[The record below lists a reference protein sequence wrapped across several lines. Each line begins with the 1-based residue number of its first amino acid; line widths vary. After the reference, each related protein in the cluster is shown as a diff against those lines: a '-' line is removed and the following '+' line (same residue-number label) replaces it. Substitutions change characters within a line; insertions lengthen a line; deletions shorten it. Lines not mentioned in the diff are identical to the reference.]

1 MKKLQELL
9 EKRWFA
15 NLFVVCAGILFYLL
29 MTHLYM
35 FAGAFGVVTRV
46 IAPITVGII
55 IAYLLDPLA
64 KFFEFR
70 VLGRMKREK
79 LRRTLAVI
87 LALLVVLL
95 LIGLF
100 FAMLVPSLISS
111 IMGIVANVDVYAD
124 NIEHFIA
131 HLNKVYPNLG
141 LDEDMLVEYTDTA
154 LHKIG
159 SYVTAN
165 SGNILSASTNIGKSF
180 FNLVIGFIIGI
191 YILLSKQYLLDGIYE
206 IRKGFIPAEQLK
218 IHNAF
223 WKRVNDIFIQ
233 FIGYDLL
240 EGLIV
245 GVINAIVMAIFG
257 MPFIPLISVV
267 VGVTNLLPTF
277 GPMVGGVVG
286 ALILL
291 LNNPIHALWFI
302 IITVV
307 IQTVDGYIIKPRLF
321 GGSFGIPAVW
331 TLIAIILGG
340 QMFGVTGILLAIPF
354 AAIINILYKEQFVP
368 WLQNHQKLVNK
379 KEPRGRS

>member
-29 MTHLYM
+29 ITHLYM
-35 FAGAFGVVTRV
+35 FAGAFGVVTQV

-64 KFFEFR
+64 KFFEKRLF
-70 VLGRMKREK
+70 GKIKREK

-87 LALLVVLL
+87 LDLVVVLL
-95 LIGLF
+95 LISLF

-111 IMGIVANVDVYAD
+111 IMGIASNADVYVD

-131 HLNKVYPNLG
+131 KLNKMNPRLG
-141 LDEDMLVEYTDTA
+141 LDQKMLVEYLETA
-154 LHKIG
+154 LTKLGAYI
-159 SYVTAN
+159 TEN
-165 SGNILSASTNIGKSF
+165 SGNILSASTNIGKSV
-180 FNLVIGFIIGI
+180 FNFVIGFIIGV

-206 IRKGFIPAEQLK
+206 IRKAFIPAEQLK
-218 IHNAF
+218 VHNAF
-223 WKRVNDIFIQ
+223 WRRVNTIFIQ

-240 EGLIV
+240 EGFIV
-245 GVINAIVMAIFG
+245 GVINAIAMAILG

-277 GPMVGGVVG
+277 GPMVGGAVG

-291 LNNPIHALWFI
+291 LNNPLHALWFI
-302 IITVV
+302 ILTVI

-340 QMFGVTGILLAIPF
+340 QMFGVPGILLAIPF
-354 AAIINILYKEQFVP
+354 AAIIN
-368 WLQNHQKLVNK
+368 
-379 KEPRGRS
+379 